1 MQEAGKTLKKAENQ
15 VNRPGRL
22 VYEFGP
28 FRADPH
34 KRVLFRDGECVPLTG
49 KAFEMLLAFLESHGA
64 LLTRDELTARI
75 WPDTAVEESNLWHN
89 LSTLRKALG
98 EDPDDHRYIVTQA
111 RQGYRFVAEVC
122 ERREDGAP
130 AAGPSLVVPERRTAT
145 WMAWSRAGS
154 RRWLWVGS
162 LLAVIV
168 GAAAVV
174 VWRVQPAM
182 QSAIVLPFANLTGDP
197 GYDYLADGITEGLTD
212 ALAQV
217 ASLRVVARTSAFQFK
232 NKALDIRE
240 IGRQADAQIA
250 IEGSL
255 RTIGNRLRI
264 TVQANRTRDGY
275 HIFSKTFDGTARE
288 LSGVDSALAA
298 PLLAVLHPG
307 QHLPP
312 EHAPDAEA
320 WKLLLRA
327 RTLRG
332 YSTPDNFSREVTL
345 LNQAIQ
351 QDAQYARAYSELAAA
366 YAGTSTNGFV
376 LPLDAA
382 ASART
387 AAARAIQLDPNS
399 ALAYAAEGYVDAMVL
414 TNWNRG
420 EDELRTA
427 LRLMP
432 QDAACHHWLSLVLL
446 VQGKFEPA
454 LEEARAAA
462 HLDPL
467 VPATGIAIG
476 MVYFFQRRY
485 DDALAH
491 WQNLAKLHPDALMI
505 HHAIGWAWEAK
516 GEYDKASHEFNLVA
530 ARYPDFMQEEFL
542 LLAALSGR
550 KQEARTGLRKLE
562 RTAPDHYFAFA
573 IVEGHLGDR
582 DQAFAWLE
590 RAWQQRTCWML
601 KVHPFLD
608 PLRGDPRYAAL
619 LKRAGLGS

>member
-1 MQEAGKTLKKAENQ
+1 
-15 VNRPGRL
+15 V
-22 VYEFGP
+22 
-28 FRADPH
+28 
-34 KRVLFRDGECVPLTG
+34 
-49 KAFEMLLAFLESHGA
+49 
-64 LLTRDELTARI
+64 
-75 WPDTAVEESNLWHN
+75 
-89 LSTLRKALG
+89 
-98 EDPDDHRYIVTQA
+98 
-111 RQGYRFVAEVC
+111 
-122 ERREDGAP
+122 
-130 AAGPSLVVPERRTAT
+130 
-145 WMAWSRAGS
+145 
-154 RRWLWVGS
+154 
-162 LLAVIV
+162 
-168 GAAAVV
+168 
-174 VWRVQPAM
+174 
-182 QSAIVLPFANLTGDP
+182 
-197 GYDYLADGITEGLTD
+197 
-212 ALAQV
+212 
-217 ASLRVVARTSAFQFK
+217 
-232 NKALDIRE
+232 
-240 IGRQADAQIA
+240 
-250 IEGSL
+250 
-255 RTIGNRLRI
+255 
-264 TVQANRTRDGY
+264 
-275 HIFSKTFDGTARE
+275 
-288 LSGVDSALAA
+288 
-298 PLLAVLHPG
+298 
-307 QHLPP
+307 
-312 EHAPDAEA
+312 
-320 WKLLLRA
+320 
-327 RTLRG
+327 
-332 YSTPDNFSREVTL
+332 
-345 LNQAIQ
+345 
-351 QDAQYARAYSELAAA
+351 
-366 YAGTSTNGFV
+366 
-376 LPLDAA
+376 
-382 ASART
+382 
-387 AAARAIQLDPNS
+387 
-399 ALAYAAEGYVDAMVL
+399 
-414 TNWNRG
+414 G